1 MDAVYPRL
9 YTSIAQRITKALL
22 LLVSPN
28 VIRFVMAYE
37 LLFSER
43 LLFSLAAFNS
53 FPSMLSWLKKQ
64 DCHVTLVRSAHRL
77 GNITLTHFRFDSLSL
92 APPLPLDSIRLNIN
106 ICVSRR
112 KACRGWWWGRVGMGL
127 IDFISQDSANA
138 GAGQAGRA
146 LLTFR

>member
-1 MDAVYPRL
+1 VSSTAIHGSGSVMDAVYPRM
-9 YTSIAQRITKALL
+9 YTSIAQRITKAL

-77 GNITLTHFRFDSLSL
+77 GNITLTHFRFGSLSRPT
-92 APPLPLDSIRLNIN
+92 PPFRLDT
-106 ICVSRR
+106 
-112 KACRGWWWGRVGMGL
+112 A
-127 IDFISQDSANA
+127 QY
-138 GAGQAGRA
+138 
-146 LLTFR
+146 